1 MSDVDFQLKGSTVT
15 VVVLEVVRY
24 FPDTFPAQ
32 LEAKIQQA
40 PQFFQDSPVLINL
53 EKLVD
58 DDLAVDLSLLIQQC
72 RDLSLQPI
80 AFKGVGDDFKAAVT
94 ATGLASLPDTNTRAK
109 ASELNVP
116 EPASAE
122 IAVPAVEGESQVIIR
137 TVTEEKLVQ
146 RPSKVITR
154 PVRSGQQVY
163 AEGAD
168 LIVLSQVSEGAE
180 VIADGHIHVYGA
192 LRGRALAGVRGDT
205 QARVFCQK
213 LEAEIISVA
222 GNFLLSE
229 SLPESLSKQATQ
241 AYLDGDVLKLEA
253 L

>member
-15 VVVLEVVRY
+15 VVVLEVIRY
-24 FPDTFPAQ
+24 LPNDFPAQ
-32 LEAKIQQA
+32 LADKIQQA
-40 PQFFQDSPVLINL
+40 PQFFQDSPVLINI
-53 EKLVD
+53 EKLSD
-58 DDLAVDLSLLIQQC
+58 EDIAIDLSLLIQQC
-72 RDLSLQPI
+72 RDASLQPI
-80 AFKGVGDDFKAAVT
+80 AFKGVGEVFREAVA
-94 ATGLASLPDTNTRAK
+94 ATGLAALPDSSTRAK
-109 ASELNVP
+109 ANQLDIP
-116 EPASAE
+116 EPPQTE
-122 IAVPAVEGESQVIIR
+122 VPVSEGESQVIIR

-180 VIADGHIHVYGA
+180 VIADGHVHVYGA

-205 QARVFCQK
+205 EARVFCQK

-229 SLPESLSKQATQ
+229 SLPDSLRKQPAQ
-241 AYLDGDVLKLEA
+241 AFLEGDVLKLEA

>member
-15 VVVLEVVRY
+15 VVVLEVIRY
-24 FPDTFPAQ
+24 LPNDFSAQ
-32 LEAKIQQA
+32 LNEKIQQA

-53 EKLVD
+53 EKLAD
-58 DDLAVDLSLLIQQC
+58 DDLPIDIALLIQQC

-80 AFKGVGDDFKAAVT
+80 AFKGVGDALKAAVA
-94 ATGLASLPDTNTRAK
+94 ATGLASLPDTSTRAK
-109 ASELNVP
+109 ASDLHLP
-116 EPASAE
+116 EVSAA
-122 IAVPAVEGESQVIIR
+122 AVTNQSQVEVR

-222 GNFLLSE
+222 GNFLLSD
-229 SLPESLSKQATQ
+229 SLPEALNKQAAQ
-241 AYLDGDVLKLEA
+241 AFLDGDVLRLET